1 MKIKKNRHE
10 RVLIADEKVAFK
22 CASAS
27 VKYMSARESH
37 LRETEKDQS
46 CKTFLLYQ
54 LIQLLH
60 FDSRFTVANELAP
73 KQIFYK

>member
-1 MKIKKNRHE
+1 
-10 RVLIADEKVAFK
+10 
-22 CASAS
+22 
-27 VKYMSARESH
+27 MSAREYH